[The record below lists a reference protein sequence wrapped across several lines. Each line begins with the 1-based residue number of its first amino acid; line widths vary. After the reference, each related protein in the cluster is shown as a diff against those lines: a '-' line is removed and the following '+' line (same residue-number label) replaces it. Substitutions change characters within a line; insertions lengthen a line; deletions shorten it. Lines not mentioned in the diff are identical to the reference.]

1 MSKDLT
7 SRLEIAL
14 AAMPGWAGGRASAEA
29 LDGGILNS
37 NWLVIHEGRRYFL
50 KLFGVGS
57 EQFIDRKLSNFAA
70 EQAGS
75 MQIAPRVIRYDAELK
90 FEVIEFLEG
99 YRAST
104 NADFSRTEF
113 LQAAVDLYRKFNGGA
128 PLPVTKD
135 VFAMTDEHI
144 NQGNA
149 VNALRPRDF
158 EWLLC
163 QYRRARSAFAA
174 SGLDLVPCH
183 NDPMPGNFM
192 VMEDSEGCIADMK
205 LIDFE
210 FASNNERAY
219 ELAVFLAEMFVD
231 EPTTLELIERYYGT
245 VRPELVA
252 RIWVARA
259 VADMKWGSWA
269 VQQRQLSSWDFDYQ
283 KYGIWKYARARSLF
297 DDPRWNMWLSAL

>member
-1 MSKDLT
+1 MSTDMT
-7 SRLEIAL
+7 PRLKIAL
-14 AAMPGWAGGRASAEA
+14 ASMPEWADGRAIAKV
-29 LDGGILNS
+29 LDGGISNS
-37 NWLVIHEGRRYFL
+37 NWLVSHEGHRYFL
-50 KLFGVGS
+50 KLFGIGT
-57 EQFIDRKLSNFAA
+57 EQFVDRKLSNHAA
-70 EQAGS
+70 EQAAS
-75 MQIAPRVIRYDAELK
+75 MEIAPRVIRYDAELG

-104 NADFSRTEF
+104 NADFSRTDF
-113 LQAAVDLYRKFNGGA
+113 LQSSIDLYRKFNSGTS
-128 PLPVTKD
+128 LPVTKD

-144 NQGNA
+144 DQGNS
-149 VNALRPRDF
+149 VHALRPMDF
-158 EWLLC
+158 EWLLF
-163 QYRRARSAFAA
+163 QYQRAKSAFTA

-192 VMEDSEGCIADMK
+192 VREDAEGRIADMK
-205 LIDFE
+205 LVDFE

-231 EPTTLELIERYYGT
+231 ELTTLEMIERYYGA

-297 DDPRWNMWLSAL
+297 EDPRWTMWLSAI